1 MEPIEESVEN
11 MSPKKIPRDSD
22 APKPRATVA
31 FNKDVMDR
39 DLKQPKEMKFMALQ
53 SEIQSESFLSNTH
66 SMKMKQMRQSILW
79 NKKKK
84 APVMPEN
91 PAGMKGLAALL
102 RYATELKAY
111 KIEMGI
117 IEEEPTAPRLTG
129 MFGRLQQN
137 FQSKMEEI

>member
-1 MEPIEESVEN
+1 
-11 MSPKKIPRDSD
+11 
-22 APKPRATVA
+22 
-31 FNKDVMDR
+31 
-39 DLKQPKEMKFMALQ
+39 
-53 SEIQSESFLSNTH
+53 
-66 SMKMKQMRQSILW
+66 
-79 NKKKK
+79 
-84 APVMPEN
+84 MPEN

-137 FQSKMEEI
+137 F

>member
-53 SEIQSESFLSNTH
+53 SEI
-66 SMKMKQMRQSILW
+66 
-79 NKKKK
+79 
-84 APVMPEN
+84 
-91 PAGMKGLAALL
+91 
-102 RYATELKAY
+102 
-111 KIEMGI
+111 
-117 IEEEPTAPRLTG
+117 
-129 MFGRLQQN
+129 
-137 FQSKMEEI
+137 